1 MISSS
6 YSLTSAIKNQQQL
19 ENQISDLNYDI
30 SSEVKVHVASDDP
43 AAAAQIAQIGRQQS
57 SNAVYA
63 SNVTNAQA
71 TTSLVDTSLSNIQT
85 ALQQAKELMLQ
96 ASNGTLTADQRSSAI
111 TQLTGI
117 RQTLQT
123 AATATDAGGN
133 PLYAQGAA
141 TQIPIADGVT
151 IAAGDSY
158 DDVFGNVSLSNGGTS
173 SLDTILGNAI
183 TSLQGDSSGTL
194 NQTDVNSAMSALDD
208 ASTHIS
214 NAQSD
219 LGVRETRLNT
229 AADNLATDKTNL
241 TTSRSALEDTD
252 VTEAYTDMQQ
262 KMTALS
268 AAQAMLAQVNKN
280 SLFSLL
286 TN

>member
-1 MISSS
+1 MLSTS
-6 YSLTSAIKNQQQL
+6 YSISSAIKNQQSL

-30 SSEVKVHVASDDP
+30 SSEVKIHVASDDP

-57 SNAVYA
+57 ANAVYT

-71 TTSLVDTSLSNIQT
+71 TTSLVDTSLTNIQT
-85 ALQQAKELMLQ
+85 AVQQAKELMLS
-96 ASNGTLTADQRSSAI
+96 ASNGTMTADQRTSAI
-111 TQLTGI
+111 TQLKGI
-117 RQTLQT
+117 QQTLQT
-123 AATATDAGGN
+123 AANATDAGGN
-133 PLYAQGAA
+133 PLYAQGAP
-141 TQIPIADGVT
+141 TQIPIGDGVT

-158 DDVFGNVSLSNGGTS
+158 DDVFGSVSLSSGGTS

-194 NQTDVNSAMSALDD
+194 NQTDVDSAMSALDD

-219 LGVRETRLNT
+219 LGVRETRLNN
-229 AADNLATDKTNL
+229 ASDDLATDKTNL

-252 VTEAYTDMQQ
+252 VTQAYTDMQQ

-268 AAQAMLAQVNKN
+268 AAQAMLAQTSKN
-280 SLFSLL
+280 SLFDLL
-286 TN
+286 SN